1 MMTIQVVCHQGA
13 KTRVA
18 QANGALSARTPIL
31 SPPIGSL
38 ARVPPSRRSR
48 FGARWV
54 GAMGL
59 AVVVVVVVL
68 IIALGGGSSPS
79 TGYDASYPQ
88 CSGSYPSNP
97 LFGIVG
103 VNGGLANNA
112 NPCISGELRWAGDAP
127 GQKRPKQPPLSL
139 YIDTA
144 NPGGHR
150 VADWPSG
157 GTTPVYAACN
167 GKLTNACSYPDGE
180 QSAAHSYQLVAALD
194 SVAAKTAPWW
204 LDVEL
209 VASWAG
215 TYQLNIAALHG
226 FIAGLR
232 NAGAI
237 GPIGIY
243 STSAQWKD
251 ITGLTAQT
259 TPTAFNGQLP
269 DWVAGT
275 KATLTQARQN
285 CTSGGFTSVV
295 PTLA

>member
-1 MMTIQVVCHQGA
+1 V
-13 KTRVA
+13 
-18 QANGALSARTPIL
+18 
-31 SPPIGSL
+31 
-38 ARVPPSRRSR
+38 
-48 FGARWV
+48 
-54 GAMGL
+54 
-59 AVVVVVVVL
+59 AVVALVFIVLVVAL
-68 IIALGGGSSPS
+68 IISISGGSSPAI
-79 TGYDASYPQ
+79 GYDVSYPQ

-103 VNGGLANNA
+103 VNGGVANNA
-112 NPCISGELRWAGDAP
+112 NRCLGGELRWARDTP

-139 YIDTA
+139 YIDTG
-144 NPGGHR
+144 NPGGHH

-157 GTTPVYAACN
+157 GTTPAHGSCN
-167 GKLTNACSYPDGE
+167 GLLTNACSYLYGE
-180 QSAAHSYQLVAALD
+180 QRAGHSYQLVAALD

-209 VASWAG
+209 AASWAG
-215 TYQLNIAALHG
+215 TYQLNVAALQG

-232 NAGAI
+232 NAGAT
-237 GPIGIY
+237 GPIGVY

-259 TPTAFNGQLP
+259 TSTAFLGRLP

-285 CTSGGFTSVV
+285 CASGGFTGVA
-295 PTLA
+295 PTLAQYRLGPLDADLRCTATR